1 MMAKVELTTRRR
13 NFIVAVM
20 LISAFV
26 AILNQTLLNT
36 ALPSI
41 MRELNINESTSQWL
55 VTGFMLV
62 NGVMIPLTAYLMDRI
77 KTRPLYLAAMGTFL
91 VGSIVAAMAPN
102 FGVLMLARVIQ
113 AMGAGVLMP
122 LMQFT
127 LFTLFSKEHRGFAMG
142 LAGLVIQFA
151 PAIGPTVTGL
161 IIDQASWR
169 VPFIIIVGIA
179 LVAFIFGLISIS
191 SYNEVKY
198 TKLDKRSVMYST
210 IGFGLMLYAFSSAGD
225 LGFTSPVVIGAMIIS
240 AMIISSIIIYLFIRR
255 QFNISNA
262 LLNLS
267 VFKNRTFALC
277 TISSMIIM
285 MSMVGPALLI
295 PLYVQN
301 SLALSA
307 LLSGLVI
314 MPGAII
320 NGIMSVFTG
329 KFYDKYG
336 PRPLIYTGFTILTI
350 TTIMLCFLHT
360 DTSYTYLI
368 VVYAIRMFSVSLLMM
383 PINTTGINSLKNE
396 EISHGTAIMNFGRVM
411 AGSLG
416 TALMVTL
423 MSFGAKIFSSTSPSH
438 LTATEIK
445 QQSIAIGVDISFAF
459 VAVLVMAAYVIALF
473 IREPK
478 EIESNRRKF

>member
-91 VGSIVAAMAPN
+91 LGSIVAALAPN

-179 LVAFIFGLISIS
+179 LVAFVFGLVSIS

-225 LGFTSPVVIGAMIIS
+225 LGFTSPIVIGALIIS
-240 AMIISSIIIYLFIRR
+240 MVIIYLFIRR
-255 QFNISNA
+255 QFNITNV
-262 LLNLS
+262 LLNLR

-301 SLALSA
+301 SLSLSA

-360 DTSYTYLI
+360 DTPYTYLI

-383 PINTTGINSLKNE
+383 PINTTGINSLRNE

-423 MSFGAKIFSSTSPSH
+423 MSFGAKIFLSTSPSH

>member
-91 VGSIVAAMAPN
+91 LGSIVAALAPN

-113 AMGAGVLMP
+113 
-122 LMQFT
+122 
-127 LFTLFSKEHRGFAMG
+127 
-142 LAGLVIQFA
+142 FA
-151 PAIGPTVTGL
+151 PAIGPTATGL

-169 VPFIIIVGIA
+169 VPFIIILGIA
-179 LVAFIFGLISIS
+179 ILAFVFGLVSIS

-225 LGFTSPVVIGAMIIS
+225 LGFTSPIVIGALILSMV
-240 AMIISSIIIYLFIRR
+240 IIYLFIRR
-255 QFNISNA
+255 QFNITNA
-262 LLNLS
+262 LLNLR

-301 SLALSA
+301 SLSLSA

-383 PINTTGINSLKNE
+383 PINTTGINSLRNE

-423 MSFGAKIFSSTSPSH
+423 MSFGAKIFLSTSPSH

>member
-1 MMAKVELTTRRR
+1 MVAKVELTTRRR

-102 FGVLMLARVIQ
+102 FGVLMVARVIQ

-240 AMIISSIIIYLFIRR
+240 SIIIYLFIRR

-350 TTIMLCFLHT
+350 TTIMLSFLHT

-383 PINTTGINSLKNE
+383 PINTTGINSLRNE

-478 EIESNRRKF
+478 VIESNRREF

>member
-1 MMAKVELTTRRR
+1 MAKVELTTRRR

-91 VGSIVAAMAPN
+91 LGSIVAALAPN

-179 LVAFIFGLISIS
+179 ILAFVFGLVSIS

-225 LGFTSPVVIGAMIIS
+225 LGFTSPIVIGALIIS
-240 AMIISSIIIYLFIRR
+240 MVIIYLFIRR
-255 QFNISNA
+255 QFNITNA
-262 LLNLS
+262 LLNLR

-301 SLALSA
+301 SLSLSA

-368 VVYAIRMFSVSLLMM
+368 GVYAIRMFSVSLLMM
-383 PINTTGINSLKNE
+383 PINTTGINSLRNE

-423 MSFGAKIFSSTSPSH
+423 MSFGAKIFLSTSPSH

>member
-1 MMAKVELTTRRR
+1 MAKVELTTRRR

-91 VGSIVAAMAPN
+91 LGSIVAALAPN

-151 PAIGPTVTGL
+151 PAIGPTATGL

-169 VPFIIIVGIA
+169 VPFIIILGIA
-179 LVAFIFGLISIS
+179 ILAFVFGLVSIS

-225 LGFTSPVVIGAMIIS
+225 LGFTSPIVIGALILSMV
-240 AMIISSIIIYLFIRR
+240 IIYLFIRR
-255 QFNISNA
+255 QFNITNA
-262 LLNLS
+262 LLNLR

-301 SLALSA
+301 SLSLSA

-336 PRPLIYTGFTILTI
+336 PRPLIYTGFTILTILTI

-383 PINTTGINSLKNE
+383 PINTTGINSLRNE

-423 MSFGAKIFSSTSPSH
+423 MSFGAKIFLSTSPSH

>member
-1 MMAKVELTTRRR
+1 MAKVELTTRRR

-91 VGSIVAAMAPN
+91 LGSIVAALAPN

-179 LVAFIFGLISIS
+179 LVAFVFGLVSIS

-225 LGFTSPVVIGAMIIS
+225 LGFTSPIVIGALIIS
-240 AMIISSIIIYLFIRR
+240 MVIIYLFIRR
-255 QFNISNA
+255 QFNITNA
-262 LLNLS
+262 LLNLR

-301 SLALSA
+301 SLSLSA

-350 TTIMLCFLHT
+350 TTIMLGFLHT

-383 PINTTGINSLKNE
+383 PINTTGINSLRNE

-423 MSFGAKIFSSTSPSH
+423 MSFGAKIFLSTSPSH

>member
-91 VGSIVAAMAPN
+91 LGSIVAALAPN

-179 LVAFIFGLISIS
+179 LVAFVFGLVSIS

-225 LGFTSPVVIGAMIIS
+225 LGFTSPIVIGALIIS
-240 AMIISSIIIYLFIRR
+240 MVIIYLFIRR
-255 QFNISNA
+255 QFNITNA
-262 LLNLS
+262 LLNLR

-301 SLALSA
+301 SLSLSA

-320 NGIMSVFTG
+320 NGIMSVFIG
-329 KFYDKYG
+329 KFYDG

-383 PINTTGINSLKNE
+383 PINTTGINSLRNE

-423 MSFGAKIFSSTSPSH
+423 MSFGAKIFLSTSPSH

>member
-91 VGSIVAAMAPN
+91 LGSIVAALAPN

-179 LVAFIFGLISIS
+179 LVAFVFGLVSIS

-225 LGFTSPVVIGAMIIS
+225 LGFTSPIVIGALIIS
-240 AMIISSIIIYLFIRR
+240 MVIIYLFIRR
-255 QFNISNA
+255 QFNITNV
-262 LLNLS
+262 LLNLR

-301 SLALSA
+301 SLSLSA

-350 TTIMLCFLHT
+350 TTIMLRFLHT

-383 PINTTGINSLKNE
+383 PINTTGINSLRNE

-423 MSFGAKIFSSTSPSH
+423 MSFGAKIFLSTSPSH

>member
-91 VGSIVAAMAPN
+91 LGSIVAALAPN

-179 LVAFIFGLISIS
+179 ILAFVFGLVSIS

-225 LGFTSPVVIGAMIIS
+225 LGFTSPIVIGALILSMV
-240 AMIISSIIIYLFIRR
+240 IIYLFIRR
-255 QFNISNA
+255 QFNITNA
-262 LLNLS
+262 LLNLR

-301 SLALSA
+301 SLSLSA

-368 VVYAIRMFSVSLLMM
+368 VAYAIRMFSVSLLMM
-383 PINTTGINSLKNE
+383 PINTTGINSLRNE

-423 MSFGAKIFSSTSPSH
+423 MSFGAKIFLSTSPSH

>member
-91 VGSIVAAMAPN
+91 LGSIVAALAPN

-151 PAIGPTVTGL
+151 PAIGPTATGL

-169 VPFIIIVGIA
+169 VPFIIILGIA
-179 LVAFIFGLISIS
+179 ILAFVFGLVSIS

-225 LGFTSPVVIGAMIIS
+225 LGFTSPIVIGALILSMV
-240 AMIISSIIIYLFIRR
+240 IIYLFIRR
-255 QFNISNA
+255 QFNITNA
-262 LLNLS
+262 LLNLR

-301 SLALSA
+301 SLSLSA

-368 VVYAIRMFSVSLLMM
+368 VVVVYAIRMFSVSLLMM
-383 PINTTGINSLKNE
+383 PINTTGINSLRNE

-423 MSFGAKIFSSTSPSH
+423 MSFGAKIFLSTSPSH

>member
-91 VGSIVAAMAPN
+91 LGSIVAALAPN

-179 LVAFIFGLISIS
+179 LVAFVFGLVSIS

-225 LGFTSPVVIGAMIIS
+225 LGFTSPIVIGALIIS
-240 AMIISSIIIYLFIRR
+240 MVIIYLFIRR
-255 QFNISNA
+255 QFNITNV
-262 LLNLS
+262 LLNLR

-301 SLALSA
+301 SLSLSA

-383 PINTTGINSLKNE
+383 PINTTGINSLRNE

-423 MSFGAKIFSSTSPSH
+423 MSFGAKIFLSTSPSPSH

>member
-1 MMAKVELTTRRR
+1 MAKVELTTRRR

-91 VGSIVAAMAPN
+91 LGSIVAALAPN

-127 LFTLFSKEHRGFAMG
+127 LFTLFSKEHRGFA
-142 LAGLVIQFA
+142 
-151 PAIGPTVTGL
+151 IGPTVTGL

-179 LVAFIFGLISIS
+179 ILAFVFGLVSIS

-225 LGFTSPVVIGAMIIS
+225 LGFTSPIVIGALILSMV
-240 AMIISSIIIYLFIRR
+240 IIYLFIRR
-255 QFNISNA
+255 QFNITNA
-262 LLNLS
+262 LLNLR

-301 SLALSA
+301 SLSLSA

-383 PINTTGINSLKNE
+383 PINTTGINSLRNE

-423 MSFGAKIFSSTSPSH
+423 MSFGAKIFLSTSPSH

>member
-91 VGSIVAAMAPN
+91 LGSIVAALAPN

-151 PAIGPTVTGL
+151 PAIGPTATGL

-169 VPFIIIVGIA
+169 VPFIIILGIA
-179 LVAFIFGLISIS
+179 ILAFVFGLVSIS

-225 LGFTSPVVIGAMIIS
+225 LGFTSPIVIGALILSMV
-240 AMIISSIIIYLFIRR
+240 IIYLFIRR
-255 QFNISNA
+255 QFNITNA
-262 LLNLS
+262 LLNLR

-301 SLALSA
+301 SLSLSA

-336 PRPLIYTGFTILTI
+336 PRPLIYTGFTILTILTI

-383 PINTTGINSLKNE
+383 PINTTGINSLRNE

-423 MSFGAKIFSSTSPSH
+423 MSFGAKIFLSTSPSH

>member
-1 MMAKVELTTRRR
+1 MAKVELTTRRR

-91 VGSIVAAMAPN
+91 LGSIVAALAPN

-179 LVAFIFGLISIS
+179 LVAFVFGLVSIS

-225 LGFTSPVVIGAMIIS
+225 LGFTSPIVIGALIIS
-240 AMIISSIIIYLFIRR
+240 MVIIYLFIRR
-255 QFNISNA
+255 QFNITNA
-262 LLNLS
+262 LLNLR

-301 SLALSA
+301 SLSLSA

-350 TTIMLCFLHT
+350 TTIMLCFLRT

-383 PINTTGINSLKNE
+383 PINTTGINSLRNE

-423 MSFGAKIFSSTSPSH
+423 MSFGAKIFLSTSPSH

>member
-91 VGSIVAAMAPN
+91 LGSIVAALAPN

-179 LVAFIFGLISIS
+179 ILAFVFGLVSIS

-225 LGFTSPVVIGAMIIS
+225 LGFTSPIVIGALILSMV
-240 AMIISSIIIYLFIRR
+240 IIYLFIRR
-255 QFNISNA
+255 QFNITNA
-262 LLNLS
+262 LLNLR

-301 SLALSA
+301 SLSLSA

-350 TTIMLCFLHT
+350 TTIMLCFLRT

-383 PINTTGINSLKNE
+383 PINTTGINSLRNE

-423 MSFGAKIFSSTSPSH
+423 MSFGAKIFLSTSPSH

>member
-1 MMAKVELTTRRR
+1 MAKVELTTRRR

-91 VGSIVAAMAPN
+91 LGSIVAALAPN

-179 LVAFIFGLISIS
+179 LVAFVFGLVSIS

-225 LGFTSPVVIGAMIIS
+225 LGFTSPIVIGALIIS
-240 AMIISSIIIYLFIRR
+240 MVIIYLFIRR
-255 QFNISNA
+255 QFNITNA
-262 LLNLS
+262 LLNLR

-301 SLALSA
+301 SLSLSA

-350 TTIMLCFLHT
+350 TTIMLCFLHR

-383 PINTTGINSLKNE
+383 PINTTGINSLRNE

-423 MSFGAKIFSSTSPSH
+423 MSFGAKIFLSTSPSH

>member
-1 MMAKVELTTRRR
+1 MAKVELTTRRR

-102 FGVLMLARVIQ
+102 FGVLMVARVIQ

-240 AMIISSIIIYLFIRR
+240 SIIIYLFIRR

-368 VVYAIRMFSVSLLMM
+368 FVYAIRMFSVSLLMM
-383 PINTTGINSLKNE
+383 PINTTGINSLRNE

-478 EIESNRRKF
+478 VIESNRREF

>member
-1 MMAKVELTTRRR
+1 MAKVELTTRRR

-91 VGSIVAAMAPN
+91 LGSIVAALAPN

-179 LVAFIFGLISIS
+179 LVAFVFGLVSIS

-225 LGFTSPVVIGAMIIS
+225 LGFTSPIVIGALIIS
-240 AMIISSIIIYLFIRR
+240 MVIIYLFIRR
-255 QFNISNA
+255 QFNITNA
-262 LLNLS
+262 LLNLR

-301 SLALSA
+301 SLSLSA

-320 NGIMSVFTG
+320 NGIMSVFIG
-329 KFYDKYG
+329 KFYDG

-383 PINTTGINSLKNE
+383 PINTTGINSLRNE

-423 MSFGAKIFSSTSPSH
+423 MSFGAKIFLSTSPSH

>member
-91 VGSIVAAMAPN
+91 LGSIVAALAPN

-179 LVAFIFGLISIS
+179 LVAFVFGLVSIS

-225 LGFTSPVVIGAMIIS
+225 LGFTSPIVIGALIIS
-240 AMIISSIIIYLFIRR
+240 MVIIYLFIRR
-255 QFNISNA
+255 QFNITNV
-262 LLNLS
+262 LLNLR

-301 SLALSA
+301 SLSLSA

-360 DTSYTYLI
+360 DTSYTYLT

-383 PINTTGINSLKNE
+383 PINTTGINSLRNE

-423 MSFGAKIFSSTSPSH
+423 MSFGAKIFLSTSPSH